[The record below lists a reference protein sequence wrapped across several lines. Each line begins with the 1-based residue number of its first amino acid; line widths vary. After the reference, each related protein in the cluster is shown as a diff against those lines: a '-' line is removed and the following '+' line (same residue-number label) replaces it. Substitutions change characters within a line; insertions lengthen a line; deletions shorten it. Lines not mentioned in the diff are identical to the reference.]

1 MLALLSFARRQSFD
15 LLAGRRKR
23 ESISEASSEDNGFCC
38 PLFPISSVVNLVS
51 AKGPNGHLYL
61 RTGPKFHLF
70 VRTGFV
76 ASYRMLADSLRRA
89 HAIPNLPSARVTLPI
104 PAGSS
109 TAGAQPCLHD
119 SAKFWSKTA

>member
-23 ESISEASSEDNGFCC
+23 ESISEASEGNGFCC
-38 PLFPISSVVNLVS
+38 PLFRISSVVNLVR
-51 AKGPNGHLYL
+51 AKGPNGHLCL

-89 HAIPNLPSARVTLPI
+89 HARPNLPSARVTLPI

-109 TAGAQPCLHD
+109 TAGAQLCLHD
-119 SAKFWSKTA
+119 SAKFW